1 MDAGFEITD
10 HTADV
15 GIRAFGPTR
24 EDVFEQAALAMFS
37 QICDPA
43 TVKSRDDLAIV
54 LEAPGDDLLLAAWL
68 NELLFLFETRRVVF
82 ASFALDRVEGG
93 RLWGRARGEKRN
105 SRRHHIETTVKAATY
120 HGLELRRADD
130 GWEGTVL
137 LDV

>member
-1 MDAGFEITD
+1 MDVGFEITD
-10 HTADV
+10 HTADA

-37 QICDPA
+37 LICDPA
-43 TVKSRDDLAIV
+43 TVKAREDLAVV
-54 LEAPGDDLLLAAWL
+54 LEAPSDDLLLAAWL

-82 ASFALDRVEGG
+82 ASFALDAVEGG
-93 RLWGRARGEKRN
+93 RLWGHARGEKQ
-105 SRRHHIETTVKAATY
+105 SARRHEVRAAVKGATY
-120 HGLELRRADD
+120 HGLELRPAGD

>member
-1 MDAGFEITD
+1 MDAGFEITE

-15 GIRAFGPTR
+15 GLRAFGPTR

-37 QICDPA
+37 LICDPA
-43 TVKSRDDLAIV
+43 TVKARDDLAIV

-82 ASFALDRVEGG
+82 ASFALDTVEGG
-93 RLWGRARGEKRN
+93 RLWGHARGEKQN
-105 SRRHHIETTVKAATY
+105 AKRHEVHAVVKAATY
-120 HGLELRRADD
+120 HGLELRRVDD
-130 GWEGTVL
+130 GWEGIVL